1 MMVLLG
7 RVEMRQKEENKMS
20 ADKTVRGLDGSLF
33 VPVEGGVEPSLE
45 AVVNL
50 DWGDQL
56 RIRAETL
63 VDPDRFISDREVRGV
78 VTLDYITA
86 DDGRVA
92 WSVSTA
98 NGAQD
103 VPVIFDSIDG
113 PKYMFDL
120 VEALSDE
127 NRLVSADLVREIRAS
142 FGDALYGF
150 LNTRAYDGLPEAE
163 LATFQTCVAYD
174 DSPKAGIVEPQTRVA
189 IPLPSEEVELGV
201 TPGMTDPL
209 YVRLSTFQ
217 YEQKGLL
224 GTTTVDCEVV
234 VRDTYIDDNGQLVG
248 DLVVRETEAV
258 KDGRFGGFS
267 VDRTVREWDL
277 GDEVKG
283 VALANASGF
292 TNNYQGALFAAMDK
306 KGLVSSDNCDGID
319 HVSAQVKYGLE
330 TIFRVQRQGLMDSVY
345 DVDAP
350 VASADDVSVASVADD
365 SVEYEVVSFSM
376 VPGGKLYEQFP
387 SGTVIRGNDRV
398 VTVAK
403 FPDGR
408 EQTTFPNSGDYLLIA
423 QDGSICARAS
433 SDELVRGRTRLPRVG
448 SCGVDITTEQYS
460 AGVAERLIECEAAVI
475 DMFGEK

>member
-20 ADKTVRGLDGSLF
+20 ADKSVLGLNGELF

-45 AVVNL
+45 AVVDL

-63 VDPDRFISDREVRGV
+63 VDPDRFLVNRELRGV
-78 VTLDYITA
+78 VTLDYVTK

-98 NGAQD
+98 DGITD
-103 VPVIFDSIDG
+103 VPIIFDSTNG

-127 NRLVSADLVREIRAS
+127 NRLVSADLVREIRAN
-142 FGDALYGF
+142 FGDALYAF
-150 LNTRAYDGLPEAE
+150 LNTRAYDDLPEAE
-163 LATFQTCVAYD
+163 LATFQTGVAYD
-174 DSPKAGIVEPQTRVA
+174 DSPKAGTLGLQTRVA
-189 IPLPSEEVELGV
+189 TPLPSEKVELGV

-224 GTTTVDCEVV
+224 GTTTVDCEVL
-234 VRDTYIDDNGQLVG
+234 VRDAYIDDDGQLVG

-258 KDGRFGGFS
+258 KDGRFGDFS

-277 GDEVKG
+277 GDRVKN
-283 VALANASGF
+283 VSLANASGV
-292 TNNYQGALFAAMDK
+292 TTNYQGALYAAMDE
-306 KGLVSSDNCDGID
+306 KGLVSSDNLPGID
-319 HVSAQVKYGLE
+319 HVTLQVQYGLE

-345 DVDAP
+345 DVDAL
-350 VASADDVSVASVADD
+350 VASADDVSVADD
-365 SVEYEVVSFSM
+365 SVEYEAVAPCHVRC
-376 VPGGKLYEQFP
+376 GEIYAGFP
-387 SGTVIRGNDRV
+387 DGTVISGDENSF
-398 VTVAK
+398 THAK
-403 FPDGR
+403 FPDGST
-408 EQTTFPNSGDYLLIA
+408 QVTFPKSGDYLLTGA
-423 QDGSICARAS
+423 DGSIRARAS
-433 SDELVRGRTRLPRVG
+433 SDDIFRARTRLPRVS
-448 SCGVDITTEQYS
+448 SCAVDSASAQYDG
-460 AGVAERLIECEAAVI
+460 AIAERLIECETAVM
-475 DMFGEK
+475 DMFGEQ